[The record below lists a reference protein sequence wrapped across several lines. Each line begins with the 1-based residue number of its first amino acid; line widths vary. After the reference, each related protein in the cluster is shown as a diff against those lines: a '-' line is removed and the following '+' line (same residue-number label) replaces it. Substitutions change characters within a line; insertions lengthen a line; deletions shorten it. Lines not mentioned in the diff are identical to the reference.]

1 MREALQFYIDGNWV
15 DPVVPK
21 TLDVVNPATEEV
33 CGRISL
39 GSAADVD
46 LAVAAAKRAFISYS
60 QTTREQRIDLLQ
72 SILDEFAKR
81 HDEVAEAI
89 MEEMGAPWELARD
102 SQTASGPQ
110 HIKAALRAL
119 KNYEFE
125 ETTRNT
131 RIVKEPIGV
140 CGLITPWNWPMNQI
154 AVKVAPALAAGC
166 TMVLKPS
173 EIAPFDA
180 IIFAE
185 ILDAA
190 GVPAGVFNL
199 VNGDGPGVGTAL
211 SQHPDI
217 DMMSFTGSTRAGVL
231 VAQNSAPTVKRVA
244 QELGGKSANI
254 ILDDADFEAAVK
266 GGAGDCF
273 ENTGQSCDAPTRML
287 VPKDKIDEAAAIA
300 AAVAE
305 ATVVGDP
312 RDENTEVG
320 PLVSE
325 LQWNKVQG
333 LIQQGIDEGATLA
346 AGGTGRPDGLDK
358 GYYAKPTVFANV
370 SNDMTIAREE
380 IFGPVL
386 SIIPYEDDDD
396 AVRIAN
402 DTPYGLSGYV
412 SSSNLDRARNIA
424 ARLRTGMVHINGA
437 YADSSAPFGG
447 YKQSGNGREWGPHG
461 MEEFLEVKSIYGY
474 ESRTLAGC
482 LSALALSACSGESS
496 LPEATGKGSI
506 RAINA
511 IETSPAIAFL
521 IEERTIGSVAFK
533 ESSTSA
539 SYDDLSYNFNFEVL
553 FIGDTARTRIATQPL
568 DVVANKDYTFIISG
582 AVSAPAITIWEGD
595 QREWGEAETVTEF
608 RFGHTAASEDP
619 VDVYLAAPDVA
630 PADGAEIGTLAFG
643 EVLPAIEMPAGE
655 YVVTITSA
663 GDEADILFSSTSF
676 VTLAATSLLFNLF
689 DGDANDVSEL
699 ALHSFN
705 TTSGGTAVFTDSRL
719 MPTLRFFHASKE
731 LGLVDIF
738 IEDLLAMPPPVPL
751 VSSHAFKDVTDDISV
766 ATGTLP
772 LAYTTANEIL
782 MIHLQE
788 DLNLSAAFR
797 WNMFLFGPISST
809 EASIFL
815 QRTCFQP
822 LSESRLAVFL

>member
-1 MREALQFYIDGNWV
+1 M
-15 DPVVPK
+15 
-21 TLDVVNPATEEV
+21 
-33 CGRISL
+33 
-39 GSAADVD
+39 
-46 LAVAAAKRAFISYS
+46 KR
-60 QTTREQRIDLLQ
+60 
-72 SILDEFAKR
+72 
-81 HDEVAEAI
+81 
-89 MEEMGAPWELARD
+89 
-102 SQTASGPQ
+102 
-110 HIKAALRAL
+110 
-119 KNYEFE
+119 
-125 ETTRNT
+125 
-131 RIVKEPIGV
+131 
-140 CGLITPWNWPMNQI
+140 
-154 AVKVAPALAAGC
+154 
-166 TMVLKPS
+166 
-173 EIAPFDA
+173 
-180 IIFAE
+180 
-185 ILDAA
+185 
-190 GVPAGVFNL
+190 
-199 VNGDGPGVGTAL
+199 
-211 SQHPDI
+211 
-217 DMMSFTGSTRAGVL
+217 
-231 VAQNSAPTVKRVA
+231 
-244 QELGGKSANI
+244 
-254 ILDDADFEAAVK
+254 
-266 GGAGDCF
+266 
-273 ENTGQSCDAPTRML
+273 
-287 VPKDKIDEAAAIA
+287 
-300 AAVAE
+300 
-305 ATVVGDP
+305 
-312 RDENTEVG
+312 
-320 PLVSE
+320 
-325 LQWNKVQG
+325 
-333 LIQQGIDEGATLA
+333 
-346 AGGTGRPDGLDK
+346 
-358 GYYAKPTVFANV
+358 
-370 SNDMTIAREE
+370 
-380 IFGPVL
+380 
-386 SIIPYEDDDD
+386 
-396 AVRIAN
+396 
-402 DTPYGLSGYV
+402 
-412 SSSNLDRARNIA
+412 
-424 ARLRTGMVHINGA
+424 
-437 YADSSAPFGG
+437 
-447 YKQSGNGREWGPHG
+447 
-461 MEEFLEVKSIYGY
+461 FL
-474 ESRTLAGC
+474 TLAGC
-482 LSALALSACSGESS
+482 LSALILAACSGDSS
-496 LPEATGKGSI
+496 FPEATGKGSI

-511 IETSPAIAFL
+511 IETSPVIAFL

-533 ESSTSA
+533 ESSMSA

-797 WNMFLFGPISST
+797 WNVFLFGPAGSPQISVSRTNRRSVETVAKFTLLQTASNHETTDLYIVDRGVDISAEDVFPTVVGITVSGIPISSQLAAGSYDLYLTTSGEKT
-809 EASIFL
+809 EVAGPFELDVALGDVVQLIAYDVDD
-815 QRTCFQP
+815 TA
-822 LSESRLAVFL
+822 LAEIIAIPPPAPAPPP